1 VGFEGGHAVC
11 PAEQVWLQLPPAHTC
26 PGAQALPQEPQF
38 AGSFARF
45 VQKALAPVP
54 QASGVAA
61 GQAQLPFAQAW
72 PAGQALPQ
80 APQLFASVEVEA
92 Q

>member
-1 VGFEGGHAVC
+1 MAVGQAVW
-11 PAEQVWLQLPPAHTC
+11 PLEQVWRQDPWLQTFPA
-26 PGAQALPQEPQF
+26 AQAFPQEPQF
-38 AGSFARF
+38 AGSFASF
-45 VQKALAPVP
+45 VQKAPGPLP

-72 PAGQALPQ
+72 PAGQAFPQ
-80 APQLFASVEVEA
+80 APQLLASVEVVA

>member
-1 VGFEGGHAVC
+1 
-11 PAEQVWLQLPPAHTC
+11 
-26 PGAQALPQEPQF
+26 
-38 AGSFARF
+38 
-45 VQKALAPVP
+45 VQNALAPLP
-54 QASGVAA
+54 QGSGVAD

-72 PAGQALPQ
+72 PAGQAAPQ